1 MPDLE
6 GLGEEIRRLRA
17 EQGLTPG
24 ELAQRSR
31 VRVEDVLA
39 IEHGEQMPLR
49 NIVVNI
55 AGGLGA
61 SPMAFLRMLD

>member
-17 EQGLTPG
+17 ERGLTPA

-31 VRVEDVLA
+31 VRLEDVLA
-39 IEHGEQMPLR
+39 IEHGEQTPLR
-49 NIVVNI
+49 NVVVNI